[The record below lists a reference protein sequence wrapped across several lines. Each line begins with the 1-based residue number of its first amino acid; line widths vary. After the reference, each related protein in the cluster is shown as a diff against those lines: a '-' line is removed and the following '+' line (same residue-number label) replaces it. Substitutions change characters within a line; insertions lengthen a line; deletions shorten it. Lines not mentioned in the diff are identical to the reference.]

1 MKLHEYQAKDIMVKY
16 GIPVQP
22 GVTAVNAWEAGMI
35 ARELIEEQGEET
47 SFVIKAQVHAGGRG
61 KAGGIQFAKSAEEVV
76 AAADQILGMRLV
88 TKQTGKEGRLVRTV
102 LVSPAIEIE
111 AEWYL
116 GIVVDRARQC
126 VAIMMSSEGG
136 MEIEEVAAKTPEK
149 IYTEYVDPAFGLPS
163 FQARRLAFRV
173 SRDKAT
179 VRQVGNIIRSLY
191 KLFVEEDCS
200 LAEINP
206 LVKTP
211 NRNLLAVDAKIEFD
225 DNALFRHKRNAHMRD
240 FNEEESLEI
249 EASSYRLNFIK
260 LDGNIGCMV
269 NGAGLAMA
277 TMDLIKLA
285 GAEPANFLD
294 VGGGADVTA
303 VENAFRIILEDPNV
317 EAVLVNVFGGIVRC
331 DRVAEG
337 IIKAAERI
345 EMRVPL
351 VVRLEGTNASEAMRM
366 LRESKVDIHVA
377 ESLEEAAGL
386 AVKMAKS
393 S

>member
-1 MKLHEYQAKDIMVKY
+1 MKLHEYQAKDIMARY

-22 GVTAVNAWEAGMI
+22 GIPAVNAWEAGMI
-35 ARELIEEQGEET
+35 ARELIQDQGAET

-76 AAADQILGMRLV
+76 NVANQILGMNLV
-88 TKQTGKEGRLVRTV
+88 TKQTGKEGKLVRTV
-102 LVSPAIEIE
+102 LVSPSLEIE
-111 AEWYL
+111 SEWYL
-116 GIVVDRARQC
+116 GIVVDRSRQC
-126 VAIMMSSEGG
+126 VAIMISSEGG
-136 MEIEEVAAKTPEK
+136 MEIEDVAAKTPEK
-149 IYTEYVDPAFGLPS
+149 IFTEYVDPAFGLPS
-163 FQARRLAFRV
+163 FQARRLAHRV
-173 SRDKAT
+173 SQDKAT
-179 VRQVGNIIRSLY
+179 VRQIGNIITALY
-191 KLFVEEDCS
+191 KLFIEEDCA

-206 LVKTP
+206 LVRTP
-211 NRNLLAVDAKIEFD
+211 KKNLIAVDAKIELD
-225 DNALFRHKRNAHMRD
+225 DNALFRHKRNTHMRD
-240 FNEEESLEI
+240 FNEEEPLEI
-249 EASSYRLNFIK
+249 EASSYRLNYIK

-345 EMRVPL
+345 EMRAPL

-366 LRESKVDIHVA
+366 LRESKLDIHVA
-377 ESLEEAAGL
+377 ESLEEAARL
-386 AVKMAKS
+386 AVNMAKS
-393 S
+393 A